1 MIRFYVLLI
10 LCVCT
15 LTGMAQTKTVK
26 KTKTVKTVKT
36 TKTTVSKASTSP
48 KTYTGR
54 VIAVTSGGGFTGRSS
69 SYYLQDDGRLYGKRS
84 TEATYALLAKQTPD
98 NTKRVFW
105 SLEDRCQIKTTKF
118 DFPGNTYKAVGWRK
132 GKEQY
137 SVTWGSPT
145 DSVPANYE
153 KFYSSFMT
161 TIPASMRLK

>member
-1 MIRFYVLLI
+1 LKKCSGRV
-10 LCVCT
+10 
-15 LTGMAQTKTVK
+15 AQTKTVK
-26 KTKTVKTVKT
+26 KTKTVKTV
-36 TKTTVSKASTSP
+36 KTTVSKASTSP

-54 VIAVTSGGGFTGRSS
+54 VIAITSGGGFTGRSS

-84 TEATYALLAKQTPD
+84 TEVTYALLAKQTLD

-105 SLEDRCQIKTTKF
+105 SLEDRCQIKKTTF

-153 KFYSSFMT
+153 KFYSSFMA